1 MAGAPSQ
8 FRARLDCSRMK
19 LGGAS
24 SGTITTS
31 NLRRSTIATMKSA
44 LPIGTNLSA
53 TATAIVRNGPET
65 APFMPSIW
73 TGHIRWLGGTAMRRI
88 TLCDHQAGGMR
99 HWKMAG
105 MSALMVISLSPLVA
119 SSEAGPI
126 EIFPAA
132 WYLVQCPWARA
143 QSPTSWTT
151 PFFAVSGK
159 MASCCLTTPFSSISI
174 EIKDQTSVHTTPPFP
189 APLHARLAAPQPAP
203 TVAPGFPIEESNATR
218 QNPPPHS
225 VKR

>member
-1 MAGAPSQ
+1 MAGERLQ
-8 FRARLDCSRMK
+8 LRARLACSRTRVD
-19 LGGAS
+19 GAFS
-24 SGTITTS
+24 AMMTTS
-31 NLRRSTIATMKSA
+31 NLHRSTIGAMKNV

-53 TATAIVRNGPET
+53 TETETVQNGPEM

-132 WYLVQCPWARA
+132 WYLVQCPWARVR
-143 QSPTSWTT
+143 SPTLWTT
-151 PFFAVSGK
+151 RSFAVSGK

-174 EIKDQTSVHTTPPFP
+174 EIRDQTSVHTTPPFP
-189 APLHARLAAPQPAP
+189 APLHARRAAPQPAP
-203 TVAPGFPIEESNATR
+203 TVAPRFPIAESNATR
-218 QNPPPHS
+218 KNPPPH
-225 VKR
+225 